1 MSPSH
6 ISPAE
11 PDLTLTLWAGAHWLF
26 AKTFPQYAPAPQ
38 TYRPGNLF
46 TYLASWPVKRTPVV
60 GDRFNNKKR
69 QNIPSYFMQATGD
82 LVPEDKACGRCYRGN
97 GVYGDVCVVV
107 RDPEMLEITGGSC
120 ANCWYSRQGSLCSFR
135 DPNPDAPSKPPPISE
150 PPRPRPTRGSGPRQ
164 EDSALPQA
172 PATAQLHPGYAA
184 ALAAAAV
191 ATPAPVATSTS
202 PVHPPNGPSRDDKAR
217 VWETRYRGMSSENLL
232 AAHEHL
238 AEWQEDLT
246 TRLLAMNRV
255 VLERLRE
262 RGG

>member
-6 ISPAE
+6 ISLAE
-11 PDLTLTLWAGAHWLF
+11 SDLTLTLSAGAHWLF
-26 AKTFPQYAPAPQ
+26 SKTFPQYAPSFQ
-38 TYRPGNLF
+38 RYQPGNLF
-46 TYLASWPVKRTPVV
+46 TYLASRAVKRTPVV
-60 GDRFNNKKR
+60 GARFNNKKR

-82 LVPEDKACGRCYRGN
+82 LVPEDKACVRCYRGN

-107 RDPEMLEITGGSC
+107 RDPELLEITGGSC
-120 ANCWYSRQGSLCSFR
+120 ANCWYSRQGSLCTFR
-135 DPNPDAPSKPPPISE
+135 EPNLDGQSKPPPTSE
-150 PPRPRPTRGSGPRQ
+150 PPKPRPNRGPRPRQ
-164 EDSALPQA
+164 EGLALPQA
-172 PATAQLHPGYAA
+172 PASAQLHPGYAA
-184 ALAAAAV
+184 ALAAAAAV
-191 ATPAPVATSTS
+191 TPAPAAALQS

-217 VWETRYRGMSSENLL
+217 VWETRYGCMSTENLL

-238 AEWQEDLT
+238 AEWQEDFT